1 MQNSAWHKITTQ
13 KMCECVLSHFSHVWI
28 FVTLW
33 TITCQAPLS
42 LGFSRQEILEWVAMP
57 SSRGSSQPRDRTSML
72 HLYLQAGA
80 LPLAPPGKLSI
91 NVNCYYYC
99 HNDCYYFLNT
109 KAFITENKRKK
120 PIA

>member
-57 SSRGSSQPRDRTSML
+57 SSRGSSQRRDRTSML

-80 LPLAPPGKLSI
+80 
-91 NVNCYYYC
+91 
-99 HNDCYYFLNT
+99 
-109 KAFITENKRKK
+109 
-120 PIA
+120 